1 MRPLHTGVGK
11 TAQEE
16 EDTRLE
22 TKIVQSEMKK
32 PEQHDFNKAIEIE
45 ARVQVAMILI
55 TADLVNWIML
65 RRSLYKSSGQRQI
78 LSSL

>member
-22 TKIVQSEMKK
+22 TKIQSEMKK
-32 PEQHDFNKAIEIE
+32 PKQHDFNKAIEIE

-55 TADLVNWIML
+55 TADLVNWTIML